1 MKRLLCT
8 LALATGLLASGCAHA
23 PPEPAAEP
31 LPVPAASGASAAL
44 QQRFS
49 GSYLYAGGD
58 AEKKAVAAAVEKA
71 IAGMGFLA
79 KPVAR
84 QSLKQRAEIRE
95 GYTFVFDST
104 GHLKLSSKGFPVESG
119 PLDGKPFPFVTREGD
134 ATQVSFRFV
143 DGMLLQEG
151 RTEDGSGRTEFRL
164 ADDGATLLVHRVME
178 STQLTAPVEYSLTYR
193 RQ

>member
-1 MKRLLCT
+1 VKRLLCT
-8 LALATGLLASGCAHA
+8 LALATGLWASGCTHA
-23 PPEPAAEP
+23 PLEPAAEP
-31 LPVPAASGASAAL
+31 LPPPTPAGADTAL

-71 IAGMGFLA
+71 INGMGFLA

-95 GYTFVFDST
+95 GYSFVFDGL

-143 DGMLLQEG
+143 DGMLLQQG